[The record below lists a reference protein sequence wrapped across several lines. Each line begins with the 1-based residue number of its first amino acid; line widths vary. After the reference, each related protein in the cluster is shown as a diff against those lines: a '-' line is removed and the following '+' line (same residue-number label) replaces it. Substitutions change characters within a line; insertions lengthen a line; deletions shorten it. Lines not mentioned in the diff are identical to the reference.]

1 MKYRYLKNQI
11 YRISFFILLCGLCS
25 SYIAISEEISEENL
39 TKITTE
45 EQSITTMGT
54 EGEKGTGFGI
64 KLINDFLNKNNSQL
78 FIESQE
84 GVGTKFTFTL
94 PVGAEN
100 EL

>member
-1 MKYRYLKNQI
+1 MNYRYLKNQI
-11 YRISFFILLCGLCS
+11 YRISFFIILFGLCS

-45 EQSITTMGT
+45 GQSITTMETG
-54 EGEKGTGFGI
+54 GEKGTGFGI